1 MSSQSRQRGNNPAES
16 ESRTI
21 TSRGLKFQ
29 DWSVVGT
36 RTFTPDD
43 LNEVVGSFVMDQ
55 DADTLWTRIT
65 LLSPA
70 TPWPWSYGI
79 LGFKTSNGY
88 ELGSVKAYPE
98 VDSEVFKLGVGRP
111 PSERSGLLTF
121 EPRSFNLAWIRNG
134 YPMSLKFECASG
146 TTGGGSDLGGVVN
159 SFVRSSDGSGL
170 QLVQVDFS
178 N

>member
-1 MSSQSRQRGNNPAES
+1 MSSQSRQRDNNPAN
-16 ESRTI
+16 RTGGSGNSPDLRF
-21 TSRGLKFQ
+21 TN
-29 DWSVVGT
+29 WSTVGE

-98 VDSEVFKLGVGRP
+98 VDSEVFRLGVGRP

-146 TTGGGSDLGGVVN
+146 VTSGRSGDPVVVN
-159 SFVRSSDGSGL
+159 SFVRSTDGSGL

-178 N
+178 

>member
-1 MSSQSRQRGNNPAES
+1 MSSQSRQRESGSSSYPAGRDS
-16 ESRTI
+16 E
-21 TSRGLKFQ
+21 RGLRFT

-98 VDSEVFKLGVGRP
+98 VDSEVFRLGVGRP

-146 TTGGGSDLGGVVN
+146 VTGGGSGDPVVVN
-159 SFVRSSDGSGL
+159 SFVRSTDGTGL

-178 N
+178 

>member
-1 MSSQSRQRGNNPAES
+1 MSSPSHQRKPES
-16 ESRTI
+16 YSNSSERDGG
-21 TSRGLKFQ
+21 RGLRFAG
-29 DWSVVGT
+29 WSSVGT

-43 LNEVVGSFVMDQ
+43 LTEVVGSFVMDQ

-70 TPWPWSYGI
+70 QPWPWSYGI
-79 LGFKTSNGY
+79 LGFKTTSGY

-98 VDSEVFKLGVGRP
+98 VDSEVFRLGIGRP
-111 PSERSGLLTF
+111 PSERSGILTF
-121 EPRSFNLAWIRNG
+121 EPRSFNLAWIKNG
-134 YPMSLKFECASG
+134 YPLTLKFECSSG
-146 TTGGGSDLGGVVN
+146 VTSGGSSDPVVVN

-178 N
+178 

>member
-1 MSSQSRQRGNNPAES
+1 MSSQSRPSSASGGSSNGDLVR
-16 ESRTI
+16 
-21 TSRGLKFQ
+21 FQ

-43 LNEVVGSFVMDQ
+43 LTEVVGSFSMDPL
-55 DADTLWTRIT
+55 DDTLWTRIT

-98 VDSEVFKLGVGRP
+98 VESEVFKLGIGRP
-111 PSERSGLLTF
+111 PYERTGELTF

-134 YPMSLKFECASG
+134 YPLTLKFECASG
-146 TTGGGSDLGGVVN
+146 TTGGGSGGIDVVN
-159 SFVRSSDGSGL
+159 SFVRASDGSGL
-170 QLVQVDFS
+170 PLVQIDFS
-178 N
+178 

>member
-1 MSSQSRQRGNNPAES
+1 MSSQSRHRGAAS
-16 ESRTI
+16 TGAG
-21 TSRGLKFQ
+21 TSSTRNLRFQ

-43 LNEVVGSFVMDQ
+43 LTEVVGSFVMGEND
-55 DADTLWTRIT
+55 DTLWTRIT
-65 LLSPA
+65 LLNPA

-79 LGFKTSNGY
+79 LGFRTTNGY

-98 VDSEVFKLGVGRP
+98 VDSEVFRLGIGRP
-111 PSERSGLLTF
+111 PYERTGLLTF

-146 TTGGGSDLGGVVN
+146 TTGGGSSDAFVVN

-178 N
+178 

>member
-1 MSSQSRQRGNNPAES
+1 MTSQSRRRGTAS
-16 ESRTI
+16 SGAG
-21 TSRGLKFQ
+21 TSAAPSLRFQ

-36 RTFTPDD
+36 KTFTPDD
-43 LNEVVGSFVMDQ
+43 LNEVVGSFSMSEGD
-55 DADTLWTRIT
+55 DTLWTRIT

-79 LGFKTSNGY
+79 LGFRTSNGY

-98 VDSEVFKLGVGRP
+98 VDSEVFKLGIGRP
-111 PSERSGLLTF
+111 PYERGGLLTF

-146 TTGGGSDLGGVVN
+146 ITGGGSGDPVVVN
-159 SFVRSSDGSGL
+159 SFVRASDGTGL
-170 QLVQVDFS
+170 SLVQVDFTTT
-178 N
+178 

>member
-1 MSSQSRQRGNNPAES
+1 MSSHCLQRGCHPANRS
-16 ESRTI
+16 GDSV
-21 TSRGLKFQ
+21 TSQAVRFT

-43 LNEVVGSFVMDQ
+43 LNEVVGSFVMEQ

-98 VDSEVFKLGVGRP
+98 VDSEVFRLGVGRP
-111 PSERSGLLTF
+111 PFERSGLLTF

-146 TTGGGSDLGGVVN
+146 VTNGGSAVDRVVN
-159 SFVRSSDGSGL
+159 SFVRSTDGSGL

-178 N
+178 

>member
-1 MSSQSRQRGNNPAES
+1 MSSQSQQREPGSSSYPAGRDS
-16 ESRTI
+16 GQ
-21 TSRGLKFQ
+21 GLKFA

-36 RTFTPDD
+36 KTFTPDD

-55 DADTLWTRIT
+55 DANTLWTRIT

-79 LGFKTSNGY
+79 LGFKKTQGY

-98 VDSEVFKLGVGRP
+98 VDSEVFRLGVGRP

-134 YPMSLKFECASG
+134 YPLTLKFECASG
-146 TTGGGSDLGGVVN
+146 VTGGGSSDLAVIN
-159 SFVRSSDGSGL
+159 SFVRSTDGSGL

-178 N
+178 

>member
-1 MSSQSRQRGNNPAES
+1 MTSQSRRREIS
-16 ESRTI
+16 S
-21 TSRGLKFQ
+21 TSSVRFQ

-43 LNEVVGSFVMDQ
+43 LNEVVGSFVMGENH
-55 DADTLWTRIT
+55 DTLWTRIT

-79 LGFKTSNGY
+79 LGFRTSNGY

-98 VDSEVFKLGVGRP
+98 VDSEVFKLGIGRP
-111 PSERSGLLTF
+111 PYERTGQLTF

-146 TTGGGSDLGGVVN
+146 VTSGGGFSDPVVVN
-159 SFVRSSDGSGL
+159 SCVRASDGSGL
-170 QLVQVDFS
+170 SLVQVDFS
-178 N
+178 

>member
-1 MSSQSRQRGNNPAES
+1 MSSQSRHRGTAPS
-16 ESRTI
+16 GPGSSKTPSVR
-21 TSRGLKFQ
+21 FQ

-43 LNEVVGSFVMDQ
+43 LTEVVGSFVMGENH
-55 DADTLWTRIT
+55 DTLWTRIT

-79 LGFKTSNGY
+79 LGFRTSNGY

-98 VDSEVFKLGVGRP
+98 VDSEVFKLGIGRP
-111 PSERSGLLTF
+111 PYERTGQLTF

-146 TTGGGSDLGGVVN
+146 VTSGGSGGIDVVN
-159 SFVRSSDGSGL
+159 SFVRASDGSGL
-170 QLVQVDFS
+170 SLVQIDFT
-178 N
+178 

>member
-1 MSSQSRQRGNNPAES
+1 MSSQSRRRVDPARKSESARAINPAL
-16 ESRTI
+16 RFT
-21 TSRGLKFQ
+21 

-43 LNEVVGSFVMDQ
+43 LIEVVGSFSM
-55 DADTLWTRIT
+55 AEGHDTLWTRIT
-65 LLSPA
+65 LLSPS

-98 VDSEVFKLGVGRP
+98 VDSEVFRLGIGRP
-111 PSERSGLLTF
+111 PSERSGVLTF

-146 TTGGGSDLGGVVN
+146 TSNNGSSVDRAIN
-159 SFVRSSDGSGL
+159 SFVRSTDGTGL
-170 QLVQVDFS
+170 PLVQIDFS

>member
-1 MSSQSRQRGNNPAES
+1 MTSQSRRSSGAGANP
-16 ESRTI
+16 RTD
-21 TSRGLKFQ
+21 TGRGLRFQ

-43 LNEVVGSFVMDQ
+43 LNEVVGSFVMGEND
-55 DADTLWTRIT
+55 DTLWTRIT

-79 LGFKTSNGY
+79 LGFRTSNGY

-98 VDSEVFKLGVGRP
+98 VDSEVFKLGIGRP
-111 PSERSGLLTF
+111 PYERTGQLTF

-146 TTGGGSDLGGVVN
+146 TTGGGSGGIDVVN
-159 SFVRSSDGSGL
+159 SFVRASDGSGL
-170 QLVQVDFS
+170 SLVQIDFT
-178 N
+178 NP

>member
-21 TSRGLKFQ
+21 TPRGLKFQ

-36 RTFTPDD
+36 RPFTPDD
-43 LNEVVGSFVMDQ
+43 LNEVVGSFVMGEND
-55 DADTLWTRIT
+55 DTLWTRIT

-79 LGFKTSNGY
+79 LGFKTTNGY

-98 VDSEVFKLGVGRP
+98 VESEVFKLGIGRP
-111 PSERSGLLTF
+111 PYERTGQLTF

-134 YPMSLKFECASG
+134 YPLTLKFECASG
-146 TTGGGSDLGGVVN
+146 VTTGGSGGIDVVN
-159 SFVRSSDGSGL
+159 SFVRSTDGSGL
-170 QLVQVDFS
+170 RLVQIDFT
-178 N
+178 

>member
-1 MSSQSRQRGNNPAES
+1 MSSQSRQPDRSG
-16 ESRTI
+16 SRSN
-21 TSRGLKFQ
+21 TSGGDSPSLRFT

-36 RTFTPDD
+36 ATFAPDD

-65 LLSPA
+65 LLSST

-98 VDSEVFKLGVGRP
+98 IDSEVFRLGVGRP

-134 YPMSLKFECASG
+134 YPLTLKFECASG
-146 TTGGGSDLGGVVN
+146 VTNGGSADPAVVN
-159 SFVRSSDGSGL
+159 SFVRSTDGSGL

-178 N
+178 